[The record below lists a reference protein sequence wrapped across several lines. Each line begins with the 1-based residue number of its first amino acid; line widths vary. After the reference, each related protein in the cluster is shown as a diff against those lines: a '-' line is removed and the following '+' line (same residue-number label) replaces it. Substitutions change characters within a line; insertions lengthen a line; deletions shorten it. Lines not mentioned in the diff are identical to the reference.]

1 MSEKFQVP
9 RTHCGYPLW
18 HLLCEEFHY
27 WKPIAQ
33 KKNALP
39 YEDIKQ
45 WAQEKKECSREK
57 VFMITVTLDAS
68 RMIKAEDREGLQS
81 PSFNFSGLSVQSITP
96 E

>member
-33 KKNALP
+33 KKMHYLM
-39 YEDIKQ
+39 K
-45 WAQEKKECSREK
+45 
-57 VFMITVTLDAS
+57 TL
-68 RMIKAEDREGLQS
+68 
-81 PSFNFSGLSVQSITP
+81 NSGLKKKKNVA
-96 E
+96 ERKFL